1 MLGPPT
7 LPTCL
12 AIQHNVHVKGLQA
25 YRGEWGGGCG
35 SSGDACVD
43 AGGHA
48 AHFANIDQ
56 ASPMF
61 SQERAPTSVAY
72 AENQSMFLD
81 SFIDDAAWKG
91 RYALS
96 RYLLQPEAVPFHA
109 NWEYVRCQAGV
120 HPGDSMQSCVF
131 MLIAYCSTNSAYRLN
146 SSC

>member
-1 MLGPPT
+1 MY
-7 LPTCL
+7 L
-12 AIQHNVHVKGLQA
+12 AIAHNVHVKGLQA
-25 YRGEWGGGCG
+25 CRGEWGAGCG

-56 ASPMF
+56 GSPMF

-96 RYLLQPEAVPFHA
+96 RYLLHLEALPSVHSGSICLVRQVCTLVIACSHVP
-109 NWEYVRCQAGV
+109 
-120 HPGDSMQSCVF
+120 SC
-131 MLIAYCSTNSAYRLN
+131 
-146 SSC
+146 